1 MSSAAAL
8 QLPPRLAVPRL
19 APSTPPSGPRT
30 PSRPALRVLEGGR
43 SRQQAAQRAV
53 FRRRRLAA
61 LAVVTALVVAVL
73 LLASSALAGGA
84 GGGVP
89 SPATGGSAAPV
100 VHVVQ
105 PGDTLWSIA
114 GKVAPGA
121 DVRLTVDRLVEL
133 NGGAPLEVGDRLV
146 LP

>member
-1 MSSAAAL
+1 
-8 QLPPRLAVPRL
+8 
-19 APSTPPSGPRT
+19 
-30 PSRPALRVLEGGR
+30 VLEGGR

-61 LAVVTALVVAVL
+61 LAVVTALVVAVF

>member
-1 MSSAAAL
+1 
-8 QLPPRLAVPRL
+8 
-19 APSTPPSGPRT
+19 
-30 PSRPALRVLEGGR
+30 VLEGGR

-61 LAVVTALVVAVL
+61 LAVVTALVVAVF

-89 SPATGGSAAPV
+89 SPATGGSAAPAAPV
-100 VHVVQ
+100 VHVLQ

-114 GKVAPGA
+114 GEVAPGA
-121 DVRLTVDRLVEL
+121 DVRLMVDRLVEL